1 MSIILLVLCL
11 MFMVEVEMIFPPCYW
26 SDEEL
31 ADIPSEDLWCEIADC
46 MFFKSPEVDAYVQ
59 QIHIELNRRYK

>member
-1 MSIILLVLCL
+1 

-46 MFFKSPEVDAYVQ
+46 MFFPNTQDYVQ
-59 QIHIELNRRYK
+59 QLQNELDRRKDQDHNQYNHKEY